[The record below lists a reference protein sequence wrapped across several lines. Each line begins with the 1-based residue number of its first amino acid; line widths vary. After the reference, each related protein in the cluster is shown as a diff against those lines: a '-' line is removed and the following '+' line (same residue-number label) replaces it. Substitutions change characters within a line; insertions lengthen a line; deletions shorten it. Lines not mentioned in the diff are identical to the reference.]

1 VKHPK
6 HQDFVQQLRGAQHP
20 RPEPLDKG
28 PEPAPADAETILVK
42 RLEAVYQRL
51 VPLRDSAVR
60 YRMTDKEE
68 RALETLL
75 SLAVDAC
82 WQANPELTDEEKGG
96 KP

>member
-6 HQDFVQQLRGAQHP
+6 RQDFVQQLRATQHP
-20 RPEPLDKG
+20 RREPLA
-28 PEPAPADAETILVK
+28 EILESAPIASETILAK

-51 VPLRDSAVR
+51 QTLRARAVR
-60 YRMTDKEE
+60 YRMTDREE

-82 WQANPELTDEEKGG
+82 WEANPELTDEEKGG
-96 KP
+96 MS